1 MQLIEQMNDKFEN
14 ISFTLTIFI
23 DLSKAFDTVN
33 HQVLISKI
41 NNYGVKGKNLSW
53 FKSYL
58 EDRKQYLSYN
68 NVVTN
73 PAEFKC
79 GVPGDQS

>member
-58 EDRKQYLSYN
+58 EDREQYLSYN
-68 NVVTN
+68 NDVTN